1 MTPWQFATPP
11 ARPRDPQVV
20 LFAFSTGPLRPDLAM
35 SLERSGAPSHEAV
48 AACRVQTI
56 ARAQDPR
63 WFDAW
68 RTDSLRAIASQ
79 DLGADLA
86 LLDAADHAHLVAC
99 EPRGVTDLTYLQAA
113 WALVRHLAERG
124 ATVVLDAIAMTYART
139 TALPPPGAPLDVARE
154 VRVVYETDQARAD
167 RAHAIHTRGMR
178 KFGAPDLVALVT
190 DKDVPLVAQ
199 AIAELADQVARGT
212 DLGTPLHAVEV
223 APGVHWVVVE
233 DEHRLGELLQLGNEA
248 RVLVDAAG
256 HDLAGVVARI
266 DQHS

>member
-1 MTPWQFATPP
+1 M
-11 ARPRDPQVV
+11 
-20 LFAFSTGPLRPDLAM
+20 LFAFSAGPLRDGVEM
-35 SLERSGAPSHEAV
+35 SLARFGAPSADAV

-68 RTDSLRAIASQ
+68 RTGSLRAIATQ
-79 DLGADLA
+79 DLGTSVA
-86 LLDAADHAHLVAC
+86 LLDAADHAHLIAC
-99 EPRGVTDLTYLQAA
+99 EPHDPRDLTYLQAV
-113 WALVRHLAERG
+113 WALARHLAERG
-124 ATVVLDAIAMTYART
+124 ATVVLDAMAMTYR
-139 TALPPPGAPLDVARE
+139 TALPAAEAPLDVQRE
-154 VRVVYETDQARAD
+154 VRIVYETDSTRSD

-190 DKDVPLVAQ
+190 DKDVPLVGP

-212 DLGTPLHAVEV
+212 DLATPMHAIEV
-223 APGVHWVVVE
+223 APGVRWVAVE

-256 HDLAGVVARI
+256 HDLTGVVGRI
-266 DQHS
+266 APSRGSA